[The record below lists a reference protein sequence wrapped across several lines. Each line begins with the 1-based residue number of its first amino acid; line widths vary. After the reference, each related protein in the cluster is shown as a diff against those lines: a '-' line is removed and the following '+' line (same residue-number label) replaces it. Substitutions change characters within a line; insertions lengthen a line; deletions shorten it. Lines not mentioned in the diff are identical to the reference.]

1 MNLKQ
6 HLKDPIFKIIR
17 DIADDSNL
25 EVYVVGG
32 FLRDILL
39 NRIIT
44 QTDLDFVCIGDGI
57 NLAKNVNIKLGEGAK
72 LKYFKNFGTAMI
84 HFK

>member
-17 DIADDSNL
+17 DIADDSDL
-25 EVYVVGG
+25 EAYVVGG
-32 FLRDILL
+32 FVRDILL
-39 NRIIT
+39 NRIIN

-57 NLAKNVNIKLGEGAK
+57 NLAKNVKTKLGRGAR

-84 HFK
+84 NFK